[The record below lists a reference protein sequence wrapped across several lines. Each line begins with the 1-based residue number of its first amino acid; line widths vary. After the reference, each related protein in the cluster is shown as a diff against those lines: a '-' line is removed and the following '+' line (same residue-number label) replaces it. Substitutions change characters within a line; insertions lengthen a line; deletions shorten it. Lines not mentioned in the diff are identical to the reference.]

1 MPADAICRCHPKGNW
16 RFTQLKLKSACDL
29 IYRFRISLQASINCF
44 SVRKQAITKSALNFF
59 VSSSHCRLQSLLV
72 RRNVF
77 MSNLKQFAGSFH
89 ESLGSFGMNNF
100 TAFRPPS
107 EKLCL
112 RQTKHA
118 ASIWPIQQS
127 HSAYLTSLN
136 SHAQLFPFFL
146 PAPVT
151 NVEAIEGQQAHLYCP
166 MTTQNADKINMVL
179 WFKDDVGVPI
189 YR

>member
-1 MPADAICRCHPKGNW
+1 MQADAIWCCHPPERQLTIHSIK
-16 RFTQLKLKSACDL
+16 TQIGMWFNLLLPHQSPNFNILLLRARSDTDNCTTFFCSKLAL
-29 IYRFRISLQASINCF
+29 TILQ
-44 SVRKQAITKSALNFF
+44 
-59 VSSSHCRLQSLLV
+59 LLL

-77 MSNLKQFAGSFH
+77 MSNLKQFVGSLH
-89 ESLGSFGMNNF
+89 ESLGSYGMNNF
-100 TAFRPPS
+100 TAVCPPR
-107 EKLCL
+107 EKPCL

-136 SHAQLFPFFL
+136 SHVQLFPFFL
-146 PAPVT
+146 LAPVT